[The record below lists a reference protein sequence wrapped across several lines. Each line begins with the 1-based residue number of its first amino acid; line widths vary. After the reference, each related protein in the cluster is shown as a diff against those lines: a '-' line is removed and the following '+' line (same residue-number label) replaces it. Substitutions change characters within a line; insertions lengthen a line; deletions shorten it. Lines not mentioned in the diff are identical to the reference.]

1 MPLSN
6 ELRIRVARADVEMD
20 NAFSIS
26 IMHWQEDKQ
35 VSNEIDVDCDQK
47 ISMPSGGQL
56 HINGDLHSEINT
68 GGHHDIIVA
77 GHVCSNAKIL
87 CSGFCSIFIGG
98 DFDGTIESTGS
109 AKIWIGSNCSGAIK
123 TGSPSTKIRVGGN
136 FNSSIEPLGE
146 MSLLD
151 LAINGFA
158 TNDSMS
164 LISKLGYTQF
174 HAAVGESD
182 VDPGIYPTDSHRK
195 KTGAGNSFSR
205 WSIES
210 RNTG

>member
-20 NAFSIS
+20 KAFSIS

-35 VSNEIDVDCDQK
+35 ASNEIDFDCNQE

-56 HINGDLHSEINT
+56 HINGDLHSEIKT

-77 GHVCSNAKIL
+77 GNVSSTAKIL

-98 DFDGTIESTGS
+98 DFNGTIESTGS
-109 AKIWIGSNCSGAIK
+109 AKIWIGSNCSGSIK
-123 TGSPSTKIRVGGN
+123 TGSPSTKIRIGGN

-158 TNDSMS
+158 TNDSM
-164 LISKLGYTQF
+164 LQISKLGYTQF
-174 HAAVGESD
+174 NAAVGESD
-182 VDPGIYPTDSHRK
+182 VAAGIYPTDGHRQ

-210 RNTG
+210 QNAG